1 MLLLISTQFKIS
13 NVSCPVDQRYLRL
26 FQHRPRWIYQYP
38 FIYLATTSN
47 YTPVVGTTTSNLY
60 TQQAPQTY
68 YTTQQQV
75 YTTGP
80 QTTTSYAVNGGSNT
94 YTVGGGATN
103 YVVSGGA
110 QTYAA
115 GAAYGQ
121 SGVHKAVAEEIP
133 VESRIEYIP
142 FEKKYIEYEQIEKV
156 YQVPVETEVIE
167 Y

>member
-13 NVSCPVDQRYLRL
+13 NVSCPVEHHKLHLY
-26 FQHRPRWIYQYP
+26 HRPRWLYQYP

-47 YTPVVGTTTSNLY
+47 YTPVVGTTASNLY
-60 TQQAPQTY
+60 TASPQAY

-75 YTTGP
+75 YTSGP
-80 QTTTSYAVNGGSNT
+80 ATTATYAVNGGANT

-110 QTYAA
+110 QQTYAS

-167 Y
+167 YE

>member
-1 MLLLISTQFKIS
+1 M
-13 NVSCPVDQRYLRL
+13 
-26 FQHRPRWIYQYP
+26 
-38 FIYLATTSN
+38 IYLATTSN
-47 YTPVVGTTTSNLY
+47 YTPVVGTTASNLY
-60 TQQAPQTY
+60 TSSPQQAY

-80 QTTTSYAVNGGSNT
+80 ATTATYAVNGGANT
-94 YTVGGGATN
+94 YTVGGGATT
-103 YVVSGGA
+103 YAVSGGA
-110 QTYAA
+110 NTYAS